1 MKEETPSMIEAQ
13 MREKNAKL
21 QFLLGESNKPYSN
34 YQEDLLNIKVT
45 KSGVKR
51 QSQNTTNNQLN
62 DVEIWRCGN
71 DFEGVQISGQKKSAP
86 RKKKQNKNDN

>member
-34 YQEDLLNIKVT
+34 Y
-45 KSGVKR
+45 
-51 QSQNTTNNQLN
+51 
-62 DVEIWRCGN
+62 
-71 DFEGVQISGQKKSAP
+71 
-86 RKKKQNKNDN
+86 

>member
-1 MKEETPSMIEAQ
+1 VSLKNSSLERLKPIPFVMKGDQEDMKEETPSMIEAQ

-51 QSQNTTNNQLN
+51 
-62 DVEIWRCGN
+62 
-71 DFEGVQISGQKKSAP
+71 
-86 RKKKQNKNDN
+86 